1 MTTTTIERIYASVLG
16 VMDGHGRRA
25 TDPFSFDSDPR
36 DSETAWY
43 VDPPSTV
50 SEGAV
55 GGLESVTAT
64 LVIWISRPAASDA
77 AAAAASL
84 SGALSRLRHALAA
97 LDIDDGRVNVGER
110 ITTAIRPRG
119 PEAVTIVGRIAIA
132 FDYEADEEH
141 P

>member
-1 MTTTTIERIYASVLG
+1 MTTIERIYAAVLG
-16 VMDGHGRRA
+16 AMAAYGGRRSA
-25 TDPFSFDSDPR
+25 DPFSFDSDPR

-64 LVIWISRPAASDA
+64 VVIWISRPAASDA
-77 AAAAASL
+77 AGAAVTL
-84 SGALSRLRHALAA
+84 SAALSRLRHALAA

-132 FDYEADEEH
+132 FDYESDEEH